1 MVGAVV
7 VGVLAIGGGSTK
19 AIGKAGIALGTG
31 LAGSTA
37 TGFTADTVDAIAGG
51 AFGAS
56 VARIPLVLFVGAL
69 VAITPRTGSS
79 VTVAVIG
86 ATG

>member
-1 MVGAVV
+1 M
-7 VGVLAIGGGSTK
+7 
-19 AIGKAGIALGTG
+19 ALGAG
-31 LAGSTA
+31 LAGSTT

-56 VARIPLVLFVGAL
+56 VARIPLMFFVSTL

-79 VTVAVIG
+79 VTVAVIT